1 MTGVIAAYA
10 ALGLALLPMATE
22 DDLDRRIRL
31 ACAAALCLAAAK
43 ERRAREPDLPR
54 PPPRWHSLI
63 IVIYHSDM

>member
-31 ACAAALCLAAAK
+31 TCAAALLALSIIDALG
-43 ERRAREPDLPR
+43 RF
-54 PPPRWHSLI
+54 WSL
-63 IVIYHSDM
+63 S